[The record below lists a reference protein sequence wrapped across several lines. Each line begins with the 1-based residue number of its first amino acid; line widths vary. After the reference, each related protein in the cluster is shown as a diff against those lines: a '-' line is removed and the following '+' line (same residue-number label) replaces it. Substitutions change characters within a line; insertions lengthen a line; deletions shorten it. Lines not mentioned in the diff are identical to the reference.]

1 MDNLFVLSC
10 KDLNGIVPKEI
21 QVIPYGIKVNTP
33 KGPFTCDEESA
44 AAIIADFEAHKNQ
57 MVIDYEHQTLQGT
70 EAPAAGWITQLID
83 KGKDGIWAVVNWTEK
98 AKQYLINKEYKYV
111 SPVVAQRKLDSKIV
125 RLINV
130 ALTNQPNID
139 GMVPLVNKAGLD
151 AAHSAQQERS
161 SKYGIG
167 IKDGGNITKPGQW
180 SNVPDEEF
188 LDPVNYRYPCPDADH
203 TRSAA
208 SYWGKAK
215 DQEQYSTEERAK
227 ITARLDKMEEK
238 FKIGKYQK
246 EATHMNKLKVMLKLA
261 ADATEEQIAD
271 AVQVL
276 VNKLKDTVQI
286 VANKSVLTALELAE
300 TATEA
305 EVTGTIM
312 AMKQSHAQVGTLAQE
327 LADIKKTLS
336 AKDAAEVVALAMK
349 EGKITPAQKE
359 WADKYAESD
368 LEGFKVFV
376 AKAPVVVVMGRVITG
391 EAPAEGAL
399 DESQTAVNKMM
410 GVDLETFKKFDK

>member
-1 MDNLFVLSC
+1 MNNLFTLIC
-10 KDLNGIVPKEI
+10 KDLNGVVPEEI
-21 QVIPYGIKVNTP
+21 QVVPYGIKVNTP

-70 EAPAAGWITQLID
+70 EAPAAGWITKLID
-83 KGKDGIWAVVNWTEK
+83 KGKDGIWATVNWTEK

-111 SPVVAQRKLDSKIV
+111 SPVVGLRKLDSKIV

-151 AAHSAQQERS
+151 AAHTAQEERS

-167 IKDGGNITKPGQW
+167 VKDGGNVTKPSEW
-180 SNVPDEEF
+180 SDVPDDEF
-188 LDPVNYRYPCPDADH
+188 LDPVNYRYPCHDADH

-215 DQEQYSTEERAK
+215 DQEQYSAEERAK
-227 ITARLDKMEEK
+227 ITARLNTMEEK
-238 FKIGKYQK
+238 FKIGKHRK
-246 EATHMNKLKVMLKLA
+246 EATQMNKLKTMLKLA
-261 ADATEEQIAD
+261 ADATEDQIAE
-271 AVQVL
+271 AVQIL
-276 VNKLKDTVQI
+276 VNKLAGTIQI
-286 VANKSVLTALELAE
+286 VANKSVLTALGLAE
-300 TATEA
+300 TASEA

-312 AMKQSHAQVGTLAQE
+312 AMKQSHTQVGTLAQE
-327 LADIKKTLS
+327 LADMKKTLS

-359 WADKYAESD
+359 WAAKYAKDD

-376 AKAPVVVVMGRVITG
+376 AKAPVVVVMGKVIG
-391 EAPAEGAL
+391 EETPAEGAL
-399 DESQTAVNKMM
+399 DETQIAVNKLME
-410 GVDLETFKKFDK
+410 VDTATFKKYDK